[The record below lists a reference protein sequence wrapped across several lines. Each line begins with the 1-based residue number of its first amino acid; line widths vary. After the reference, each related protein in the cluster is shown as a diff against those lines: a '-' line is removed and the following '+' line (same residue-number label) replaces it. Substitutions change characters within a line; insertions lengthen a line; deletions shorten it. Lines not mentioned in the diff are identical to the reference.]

1 MDNGPEARPTD
12 SRARPIVALHY
23 PVTSAANIDFRSRA
37 APERSIIPDLPPISG
52 RLKERHE
59 DFLVDE
65 IPLYDPCGEGEHIYL
80 YIEKVG
86 MTTRRLVQHLAKHF
100 GVRPSAIG
108 HAGLKDRH
116 AITRQV
122 ISVHTP
128 GKRPEDFPEIRLD
141 NVAVLWVD
149 LHTNKLRTGHLKGNR
164 FSIRIRG
171 VNPSAAVIAHKALRR
186 LAQTGVP
193 DRFGTQRFGTLGRN
207 HLLGRALI
215 RGDCQ
220 AFLDTMLGTYTDAL
234 PAHKT
239 FRAAYD
245 EGRFDDALRN
255 LIVRGHDVNV
265 VQILAPDEAEPELGP
280 VVAELRKPRAARP
293 VVRVLRNAALAVD
306 RFERTYF
313 VTACQSAIFNHV
325 LDLRLADGTFGTL
338 LEGDLAMR
346 LEGRTAFAA
355 TAERLSRP
363 ELLAD
368 VEAFRVSP
376 SGPMWGPDMSRPTGK
391 PLELEFEALHAAGL
405 EEAHVNS
412 MRKALTGATPGA
424 RRPLRVALI
433 DPECE
438 GGVDEHGPYVR
449 CAFELPRGA
458 FATAVMAEIMKA
470 GPEDLS
476 LATDDAPAK
485 REEP

>member
-245 EGRFDDALRN
+245 EGRFDDALRA
-255 LIVRGHDVNV
+255 LPGGLDAEARALRALARG
-265 VQILAPDEAEPELGP
+265 ASA
-280 VVAELRKPRAARP
+280 
-293 VVRVLRNAALAVD
+293 RNAALAVD